1 MDIENENNIENKN
14 KNDVDLTAQQK
25 GENRGNTGD
34 EEEEEVEGDDNE
46 NDNNNNN
53 NNNDGEATEIVT
65 ARQEA
70 VEDEEDIR
78 SSTEYHSEDNRICS
92 KGGPLVN
99 DFEDANYVTTSAND
113 GYGNN
118 VVDISVDHI
127 ISKVTIIKKTAT
139 KTKNVE
145 ARDYVLAKFGVK

>member
-34 EEEEEVEGDDNE
+34 EEEEVEGDDNE
-46 NDNNNNN
+46 NDDNNN

>member
-1 MDIENENNIENKN
+1 
-14 KNDVDLTAQQK
+14 
-25 GENRGNTGD
+25 
-34 EEEEEVEGDDNE
+34 
-46 NDNNNNN
+46 
-53 NNNDGEATEIVT
+53 
-65 ARQEA
+65 
-70 VEDEEDIR
+70 
-78 SSTEYHSEDNRICS
+78 
-92 KGGPLVN
+92 VN